1 MGQHALSVLLLLLP
15 KCVEAQEDGGSS
27 VGLAIGISLGGVV
40 VVVGSA
46 MGAYVCVKRKRRR
59 RIQHANIQEQMGK
72 YEREQEVD
80 RANRALQRAREVL
93 AYRTGNADWNPE
105 LTKKNEV
112 MQLMDVG
119 EKNSAPVAPP
129 PGEANFLGG
138 VDWAAMGSVPRC
150 VPIAA
155 VRYAQQLTV
164 PVGAAK

>member
-1 MGQHALSVLLLLLP
+1 M
-15 KCVEAQEDGGSS
+15 
-27 VGLAIGISLGGVV
+27 
-40 VVVGSA
+40 
-46 MGAYVCVKRKRRR
+46 CVKRKRRR

-93 AYRTGNADWNPE
+93 AHRTGNADWNPE

-112 MQLMDVG
+112 MQLMDVD
-119 EKNSAPVAPP
+119 EKTSAPVAPP
-129 PGEANFLGG
+129 PGGADVLGG

-155 VRYAQQLTV
+155 RPLRATV
-164 PVGAAK
+164 YCTRGRSKIVDIATVSFRRILPF